1 MKLTDFAFVII
12 TTVALSATIQVRAAV
27 KVETAEPV
35 ERSVAFRTI
44 GNRFITA
51 SPSNALDL
59 TGLKLGGRQTFEL
72 IDITGGELA
81 EGHEVRIRHTPNTG
95 KPSYWVEA
103 KGGIRRGHDG
113 DVFKIRRV
121 DTKVALVTRTGKFVA
136 RPASAN
142 ALGVSDKQAGAML
155 VEILDTSTRAP
166 IWKSADQPAPAPSE
180 TAPPAS
186 TPPLAPEKSE
196 AAPE

>member
-1 MKLTDFAFVII
+1 MKRTDFALVMI
-12 TTVALSATIQVRAAV
+12 TTVALLAASQARAAV

-35 ERSVAFRTI
+35 QRSVAFRTI

-59 TGLKLGGRQTFEL
+59 SGVKLGGRQTFEL

-81 EGHEVRIRHTPNTG
+81 DGHEVRIRHTPNTG
-95 KPSYWVEA
+95 KPSYWLEA
-103 KGGIRRGHDG
+103 RDGIRRGHDG

-121 DTKVALVTRTGKFVA
+121 DTKAALVTRTGKFVA
-136 RPASAN
+136 TPTVAN
-142 ALGVSDKQAGAML
+142 ALGVSDKPEGALL
-155 VEILDTSTRAP
+155 VEILDTSTRVP

-180 TAPPAS
+180 TLSPISSPPSAPG
-186 TPPLAPEKSE
+186 KSE
-196 AAPE
+196 ATP